1 MPVAEL
7 YVIGDSFAV
16 MKQEN
21 INPNVWPILLAQ
33 RLGYNLSNTSCSGA
47 GQDWLLAQLHQ
58 IKKQITPDDQLII
71 TLSDCN
77 RFWFFEDFPDV
88 AEPRATELGEIIGK
102 ERAKAAEYYFRYIQR
117 DSLSINQQI
126 SRLGLIAH
134 LTTIYN
140 WRPPIILLSFQDY
153 VPEQELFPNLIFSKG
168 ALIYDVSN
176 LELESGSNDRVFFKG
191 IDVRHNHMC
200 LSNHKILADKLY
212 NQIINNQH
220 LDLTSGFLT
229 RLLKKNY
236 DADQEF
242 CNRELDL
249 SALEHKKK
257 MLTSNSNFSDN
268 WLRRIAM

>member
-1 MPVAEL
+1 VSEL
-7 YVIGDSFAV
+7 YIIGDSFAV

-21 INPNVWPILLAQ
+21 INPNVWPILLSQ

-47 GQDWLLAQLHQ
+47 SQDWLLNQLHQ
-58 IKKQITPDDQLII
+58 IRKQITPDDQLII

-102 ERAKAAEYYFRYIQR
+102 DRAKAAEYYFRYIQR
-117 DSLSINQQI
+117 DSLSINHQI

-134 LTTIYN
+134 LTTLYN
-140 WRPPIILLSFQDY
+140 WKPPIILLSFQEH

-176 LELESGSNDRVFFKG
+176 KELEVGTNDHIFFKG

-200 LSNHKILADKLY
+200 LSNHTILADKLY
-212 NQIINNQH
+212 NQIVNNQP
-220 LDLTSGFLT
+220 LDLTFGFIKDI
-229 RLLKKNY
+229 LKNNY
-236 DADQEF
+236 ADLEF
-242 CNRELDL
+242 ANKELSLD
-249 SALEHKKK
+249 ALEHRTK
-257 MLTSNSNFSDN
+257 MLASKSSLSDN
-268 WLRRIAM
+268 WFRRIAM

>member
-1 MPVAEL
+1 MPEL

-21 INPNVWPILLAQ
+21 INTNVWPILLAQ

-47 GQDWLLAQLHQ
+47 GQDWLLNQLHQ
-58 IKKQITPDDQLII
+58 IRRQITADDQLII

-88 AEPRATELGEIIGK
+88 AEPHATKLGEIIGK
-102 ERAKAAEYYFRYIQR
+102 EQAKAAEYYFRYIQR

-134 LTTIYN
+134 LTTMYN
-140 WRPPIILLSFQDY
+140 WKPPIILLSFQDY

-168 ALIYDVSN
+168 TLIYNVSN
-176 LELESGSNDRVFFKG
+176 LELESGSNDHVFFKG

-212 NQIINNQH
+212 NQIVNKEP

-229 RLLKKNY
+229 GLLKKNY
-236 DADQEF
+236 DSNLEF
-242 CNRELDL
+242 VNNELDL
-249 SALEHKKK
+249 SAIARRNELQ
-257 MLTSNSNFSDN
+257 NSKNSFSTN
-268 WLRRIAM
+268 WLRRIRV